1 MSLTAHTTERAKFG
15 YLLQLAHEQIKAL
28 EMDDM
33 NAFDRILAA
42 KRALIN
48 GLTNAR
54 SLVEADQTLEGVII
68 QIQECD
74 QAAQRLLYRK
84 TGRIMRELSELQ
96 QAKKARRAYYKSA
109 QAAPRRAYP
118 FQPDTPRFI
127 DQKS

>member
-1 MSLTAHTTERAKFG
+1 MSLATNSAERAKFG

-28 EMDDM
+28 EMGDM

-42 KRALIN
+42 KRSLIT

-54 SLVEADQTLEGVII
+54 EMIEADSTLEGVVI

-74 QAAQRLLYRK
+74 QTAQRLLYRK